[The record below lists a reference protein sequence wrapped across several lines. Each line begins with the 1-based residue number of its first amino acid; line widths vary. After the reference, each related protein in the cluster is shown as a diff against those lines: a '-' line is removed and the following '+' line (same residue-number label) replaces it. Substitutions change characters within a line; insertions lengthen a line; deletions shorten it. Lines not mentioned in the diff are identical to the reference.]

1 MHIMPYIEG
10 EDRHQITFFPEC
22 IEDYVGEDNAVRV
35 IDEYVEQL
43 DVAAFGFKFATSPK
57 IGRPPF
63 RPQVLIKLYIYGYLN
78 RIRSSRGLEHETK
91 RNLEL
96 MWLLGKLS
104 PDHKTI
110 ANFRK
115 DHKKILK
122 QVFKDFN
129 NLCKDWGLFGKERV
143 AIDGSKFKASN
154 SKKNNYNKKKLDRHL
169 NYIDE
174 KIEKY
179 LKELDENDEE
189 EKEEHKP
196 TSKEIKKRIEQLR
209 ERQQKYQS
217 YKEELEEGKSEI
229 STTDPDA
236 RLMASNNNGMEV
248 SYNVQATVDSKHKL
262 VTDYEVTNSPND
274 LGQLSKMALRAK
286 EFYSKDEL
294 EALADKG
301 YYGVEELKAC
311 VENGIKPYVSKQT
324 YSNGTGDKDFYLDKF
339 KYDKENDIYICP
351 AGEKLS
357 YAKTRRSKEKG
368 ILGYDYRNYQACN
381 DCSFKKRCTRS
392 KKGRSIFRH
401 IDQDFLDTIDE
412 QTKANM
418 DKYKLGA
425 LIVEHPFGT
434 IKRNWNAYYF
444 LTRGKCSVNAEMALS
459 FLAYNL
465 KRAINVLGVKEIL
478 RRLKEK
484 GGPAPV

>member
-1 MHIMPYIEG
+1 MPYIEG
-10 EDRHQITFFPEC
+10 EDRNQITLFPEC

-43 DVAAFGFKFATSPK
+43 DVGALGFKFATCPGR
-57 IGRPPF
+57 GRPPF
-63 RPQVLIKLYIYGYLN
+63 RPEVLIKLYIYGYLN
-78 RIRSSRGLEHETK
+78 KIRSSRGLEHETK

-129 NLCKDWGLFGKERV
+129 ELCKEWGLFGKEMV

-154 SKKNNYNKKKLDRHL
+154 SKRNNYSKKKLDRHL
-169 NYIDE
+169 KYIDE
-174 KIEKY
+174 KIDKY

-189 EKEEHKP
+189 ESIDRKP
-196 TSKEIKKRIEQLR
+196 TSEEIKEKIKQLR
-209 ERQQKYQS
+209 ERKQKYHDYQ
-217 YKEELEEGKSEI
+217 KELEEGKSEI

-236 RLMASNNNGMEV
+236 RLMASNNNGMDV
-248 SYNVQATVDSKHKL
+248 SYNVQATVDSKHKM

-274 LGQLSKMALRAK
+274 LGQLSQMALRTK
-286 EFYSKDEL
+286 DFYEVDKL
-294 EALADKG
+294 EALSDKG
-301 YYGVEELKAC
+301 YYEAEDLKTC
-311 VENGIKPYVSKQT
+311 VENGITPYVSRQT
-324 YSNGTGDKDFYLDKF
+324 YSNGTGDKDFYPDKF
-339 KYDKENDIYICP
+339 TYDKEKDVYICP
-351 AGEKLS
+351 AGEELS
-357 YAKTRRSKEKG
+357 YARTRKTKDKK
-368 ILGYDYRNYQACN
+368 ILGYDYNNYQACK
-381 DCSFKKRCTRS
+381 DCSYKERCTRS

-401 IDQDFLDTIDE
+401 VDQDFLDSIDG
-412 QTKANM
+412 QTKANK
-418 DKYKLGA
+418 DKYSLRA

-444 LTRGKCSVNAEMALS
+444 LTRGKCSVSAEMALS

-465 KRAINVLGVKEIL
+465 KRAIKVLGVKEIL
-478 RRLKEK
+478 RRLREK
-484 GGPAPV
+484 RETALV